1 MSLNKKLKK
10 QIHIA
15 IFELHSEEESVITL
29 FTIFKECNYKV
40 SLILSHR
47 ICSLIKDSISLK
59 KVDTLIVFEKNKSF
73 KHIFI
78 ELYKFLKVHTVDLII
93 FPEFRAYSFRTT
105 IKYLKLFKKYP
116 ICVGIFNYSR
126 WFASFPPLIF
136 NYWKIIKRS
145 AIMPWISCHIVFKHI
160 SAYFVS
166 DIHRNSSN
174 PFKRLIRDKTNKKI
188 FDFPFKLIENIYN
201 PNLKYDFPIFVIP
214 GKIDKE
220 RRDYLTI
227 LKIFSNMSKQ
237 DRWKLILLGRP
248 IGSYGKKVL
257 KMADNINHLIGERRI
272 EFFNEYIS
280 KDEFDGFM
288 NSASHIIAPV
298 TKTGYQFGKDSGALY
313 DVFKYN
319 KIGIF
324 NNSYFYSDSLI
335 EKKVIITFQNE
346 QELHKILN
354 NIIIGLYSYIDK
366 QKEFECVS
374 SYFNKAKYISYLK
387 NEIDNYIYRGI

>member
-1 MSLNKKLKK
+1 MSLNKELKK
-10 QIHIA
+10 QTHIA
-15 IFELHSEEESVITL
+15 IFELHSEEESIITL
-29 FTIFKECNYKV
+29 FAIFKECNYKV

-47 ICSLIKDSISLK
+47 IWSLIKDTVRIK
-59 KVDTLIVFEKNKSF
+59 KEDTLIVFEKNKSF

-78 ELYKFLKVHTVDLII
+78 ELDRFLKAHTAHLII
-93 FPEFRAYSFRTT
+93 FPGFRSNSIRKT

-116 ICVGIFNYSR
+116 VCVGIFNYSR
-126 WFASFPPLIF
+126 WFASFPPIIF
-136 NYWKIIKRS
+136 NGWKIMKRT
-145 AIMPWISCHIVFKHI
+145 AIMAWISCHIVFKYI

-188 FDFPFKLIENIYN
+188 FDFPFKLMENSYN
-201 PNLKYDFPIFVIP
+201 PSIKYDFPIFVIP

-227 LKIFSNMSKQ
+227 LKIISNISKQ
-237 DRWKLILLGRP
+237 YRWNLILLGRP
-248 IGSYGKKVL
+248 IGSYGKEVL
-257 KMADNINHLIGERRI
+257 KTADNINHLIGERRI

-280 KDEFDGFM
+280 KDEFDRFM
-288 NSASHIIAPV
+288 NSATHIIAPV

-313 DVFKYN
+313 DIFKYN

-324 NNSYFYSDSLI
+324 DNSYFYNDSLI

-346 QELHKILN
+346 QELHEILN
-354 NIIIGLYSYIDK
+354 SIVRGSYSYDDI
-366 QKEFECVS
+366 QKEFESVS
-374 SYFNKAKYISYLK
+374 SYFNESKYISYLK
-387 NEIDNYIYRGI
+387 NEIDNYIYRGV